1 MVKNPPASAENA
13 RDVGSIPRL
22 GRSPGG
28 ENSKPLTVLLPGEFH
43 GQKSLVSYSP
53 LGHKV
58 LDINKHIHCFSS

>member
-22 GRSPGG
+22 ERSPGG

-43 GQKSLVSYSP
+43 GQKSPVSYSP

-58 LDINKHIHCFSS
+58 LDINKYIHCFSS